1 MANMSANTSA
11 EIGRAQTV
19 VAGCIFSTTILLGTF
34 GNILVLA
41 SVALS
46 RQLRTSTNIF
56 VVGLAVTDLLNC
68 LLLIVQVLSLLNVSE
83 SDSFG
88 VVCTVAAIG
97 LYIFLGISV
106 ATLALIA
113 VDRFFMITKTREE
126 YMAVYTKR
134 NIAIMMVTLYGAISM
149 VTLAFA
155 MSGVATFG
163 RYEGIC
169 AHATGESYSFLGG
182 AWLLLSLIA
191 IVTSYV
197 RIYAHVRNHLRKLT
211 AASKQHSLPDPGVA
225 GTASQEESD
234 QTKEACST
242 LKMAK
247 PAGFAKRQRDIES
260 KITVNMLVI
269 IVLFFL
275 CVSPSIFTLVLPGDQ
290 EQSAIIIAIITLNSG
305 LNPLVYAW
313 KHPIFRHAF
322 KCILRL
328 RWSEINEPSHSVHVN
343 CRT

>member
-1 MANMSANTSA
+1 MSANTSA

-19 VAGCIFSTTILLGTF
+19 VVGCIFSSTILLGTF
-34 GNILVLA
+34 GNILVLV

-46 RQLRTSTNIF
+46 RQLRTLTNIF

-88 VVCTVAAIG
+88 DVCTVAAIG
-97 LYIFLGISV
+97 LYIFMGISV

-134 NIAIMMVTLYGAISM
+134 NIAIMMVTLYGAISV

-155 MSGVATFG
+155 VSGVATFG

-169 AHATGESYSFLGG
+169 AHATGESYSYLGG

-197 RIYAHVRNHLRKLT
+197 RIYAHVRNHLRKL
-211 AASKQHSLPDPGVA
+211 AAA
-225 GTASQEESD
+225 QEESD
-234 QTKEACST
+234 QTKEPCST

-247 PAGFAKRQRDIES
+247 PTGFAKRQRDIES

-275 CVSPSIFTLVLPGDQ
+275 CVSPSIFTLVFPGDQ
-290 EQSAIIIAIITLNSG
+290 EQSAIIIAVITLNSG

-328 RWSEINEPSHSVHVN
+328 RWSEINEPLHSVHVN